1 MLTSIMRCISKVSC
15 WEASA
20 KKIIMIPKKFGIHEP
35 LEVPPFPVALT
46 TDLNDIV

>member
-1 MLTSIMRCISKVSC
+1 MQCISKVSC

-20 KKIIMIPKKFGIHEP
+20 KKIIMIPKKFGIHES